1 MTAASQLGHLNPL
14 AHDCTGER
22 QMTKLSVFLVTMW
35 LAMAAGADIIP
46 YGSASAAP
54 DGDAPA
60 SESPIPRG
68 ATISYD
74 GDDVLIGMPGR
85 SLFNLGLAGC
95 SYFGFGGD
103 GMPIIPLEPSSSDA
117 GPDDFLTDLVG
128 TDWLQ

>member
-1 MTAASQLGHLNPL
+1 
-14 AHDCTGER
+14 
-22 QMTKLSVFLVTMW
+22 MTKLSVFLVTMR
-35 LAMAAGADIIP
+35 LAMAAGAAIIP

-85 SLFNLGLAGC
+85 SLFNLGLADS

-103 GMPIIPLEPSSSDA
+103 GMRVPLEPSSSDA

-128 TDWLQ
+128 IDWLQ

>member
-1 MTAASQLGHLNPL
+1 
-14 AHDCTGER
+14 
-22 QMTKLSVFLVTMW
+22 MTKLSVFLVTMR
-35 LAMAAGADIIP
+35 LAMAAGAAIIP

-85 SLFNLGLAGC
+85 SLFNLGIAD
-95 SYFGFGGD
+95 SNYFGFGGD
-103 GMPIIPLEPSSSDA
+103 GIQHDLPIISLEPSGSGYGSPA
-117 GPDDFLTDLVG
+117 DFLTDLVG
-128 TDWLQ
+128 IDWLQ